1 METRSM
7 VLFLT
12 TCSLNKAEGGTVDYN
27 EGAAITSLLSPALK
41 ERLLER
47 REAVRQLVKND
58 ERLAW
63 QGVPLSKLYFNAGL
77 ARGPDFGGRAT
88 PVYRPAIHRYDGRFL
103 QAVGPEGRT
112 NLTESIHHTLFLSG
126 LYGLV
131 CPLEPIQLYSCPL
144 SHQVAEQWASDGLL
158 TDVLS
163 DYVERCGLAK
173 VFELTAI
180 DAYRRLIDWD
190 RIRQRAEVLHC
201 FDAMGAGDDA
211 LISFGKILAS
221 DLVRRSEDALVG
233 VRPETMAG
241 RVGFMS
247 SAHPPS
253 GYPSEV
259 EAILSAPHEA
269 EILQA
274 LPLESMPEYLRGG
287 NPNPAG
293 DESGDGARD
302 AQTWR
307 FKATSKFIKDVKV
320 RVNLFDPML
329 KALEEIRQ
337 HPTLARGNTI
347 KPLTRELKGKW
358 RYRIGDHRLV
368 YEPDSERR
376 IVILLS
382 VSHRKDVYE

>member
-7 VLFLT
+7 VFFLT
-12 TCSLNKAEGGTVDYN
+12 TCSLNKAEGGAPGYD
-27 EGAAITSLLSPALK
+27 EGAAIASLLSPVLR
-41 ERLLER
+41 ERFLER

-58 ERLAW
+58 ARLTW

-88 PVYRPAIHRYDGRFL
+88 PVYLPAIHRYDGRFL
-103 QAVGPEGRT
+103 QAVGPEGRRH
-112 NLTESIHHTLFLSG
+112 LTESIHHTLFLSG

-131 CPLEPIQLYSCPL
+131 RPLEPVQLYSCPL
-144 SHQVAEQWASDGLL
+144 SHQVAERWAADGLL
-158 TDVLS
+158 TDVLC
-163 DYVERCGLAK
+163 DYLERCGLAK
-173 VFELTAI
+173 VFDLTAI
-180 DAYRRLIDWD
+180 DAYRRLVDWD
-190 RIRQRAEVLHC
+190 RVRQRVEVLHC

-211 LISFGKILAS
+211 LISFGKVLAS
-221 DLVRRSEDALVG
+221 DLLNRSEDALVG

-247 SAHPPS
+247 SARPPS
-253 GYPSEV
+253 GYPNEV
-259 EAILSAPHEA
+259 EAILSAPGEA
-269 EILQA
+269 ELLQA

-287 NPNPAG
+287 NPNPTG
-293 DESGDGARD
+293 SENGDGNRKV
-302 AQTWR
+302 WR

-337 HPTLARGNTI
+337 RPTLARGNTV

-376 IVILLS
+376 IVVLLS